1 MGVRLT
7 PANEIAIGSGL
18 PGLQAGEQ
26 LGRSPPAAFEALGP
40 LRLTDP
46 ARQALIERGG
56 PWRDILA
63 LAEALE
69 RHDLTSAGEL
79 ADAFGGL
86 DRVLTLSDEAW
97 GWAASVQRELDA

>member
-1 MGVRLT
+1 MDAVPSLAT
-7 PANEIAIGSGL
+7 
-18 PGLQAGEQ
+18 QA
-26 LGRSPPAAFEALGP
+26 AAW
-40 LRLTDP
+40 T
-46 ARQALIERGG
+46 QALAHALAQGDATG
-56 PWRDILA
+56 AAALFHADGHWRDILA

>member
-1 MGVRLT
+1 M
-7 PANEIAIGSGL
+7 PSC
-18 PGLQAGEQ
+18 
-26 LGRSPPAAFEALGP
+26 SSCC
-40 LRLTDP
+40 LTDP

-97 GWAASVQRELDA
+97 GWAASVQRELDASGTAGFLARLSRPRRPWHR

>member
-1 MGVRLT
+1 MGLLSLLDVMLQVPLT
-7 PANEIAIGSGL
+7 
-18 PGLQAGEQ
+18 Q
-26 LGRSPPAAFEALGP
+26 ALGP